1 MWSSPPWCYLQT
13 VSSVVLFRIL
23 QSSYFSRYR
32 AVHVLCS
39 SLCLFLACALLYRSL
54 TSPTLED
61 NKVAIMVSQFF
72 LDLPRDEATHH
83 LLMGLCPHSNY
94 HTASKQWAY
103 LMQENADFRES
114 GWALLCWLLT
124 QDLALGRC
132 YMCDQWASDG
142 TNIRNKQRS
151 VSWILKILLILNGHR
166 LDFIYWTS
174 GFIIFLNSW
183 ELLWQRGGIVL
194 RVNTYLGIN
203 RVIIML

>member
-1 MWSSPPWCYLQT
+1 M
-13 VSSVVLFRIL
+13 
-23 QSSYFSRYR
+23 FS
-32 AVHVLCS
+32 ALPCVCSWLVPFFTVLCGDKHFTYS
-39 SLCLFLACALLYRSL
+39 WRQQSCYH
-54 TSPTLED
+54 
-61 NKVAIMVSQFF
+61 VSQFF

-83 LLMGLCPHSNY
+83 LLMGLCPHSDY

-151 VSWILKILLILNGHR
+151 ISWILKILLILNGHR
-166 LDFIYWTS
+166 LDSIYWTS

-194 RVNTYLGIN
+194 RVNIYLGIN